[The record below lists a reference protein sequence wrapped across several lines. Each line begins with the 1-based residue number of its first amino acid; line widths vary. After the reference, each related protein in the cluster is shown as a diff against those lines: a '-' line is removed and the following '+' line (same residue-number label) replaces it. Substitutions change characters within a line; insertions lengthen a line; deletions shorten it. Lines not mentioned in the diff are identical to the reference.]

1 MYTCVFAVASYP
13 AILSVN
19 IGFSL
24 MFQPSLS
31 RGVNLEPSFFVKSNL
46 KELTFVSPSS
56 CTLLSRVWFMILSE
70 TGVVLIVTSSSN
82 KNLFFDERVAV
93 YSLLFMFNVVSALS
107 RVSFSNGKMYVF
119 VALLSVPSILKDLT
133 LTIIFPPPEVIFVP
147 SANGSIFILYENS
160 GLCGLALANFTVAS
174 CDLKVGSLPSIVY
187 LMCLVFV
194 FIKLSLSNDISS
206 VW

>member
-46 KELTFVSPSS
+46 KELTFVSPNS

-70 TGVVLIVTSSSN
+70 TGVVLITTSSSN

-107 RVSFSNGKMYVF
+107 RVSFSK
-119 VALLSVPSILKDLT
+119 
-133 LTIIFPPPEVIFVP
+133 
-147 SANGSIFILYENS
+147 GSI
-160 GLCGLALANFTVAS
+160 
-174 CDLKVGSLPSIVY
+174 
-187 LMCLVFV
+187 
-194 FIKLSLSNDISS
+194 
-206 VW
+206 